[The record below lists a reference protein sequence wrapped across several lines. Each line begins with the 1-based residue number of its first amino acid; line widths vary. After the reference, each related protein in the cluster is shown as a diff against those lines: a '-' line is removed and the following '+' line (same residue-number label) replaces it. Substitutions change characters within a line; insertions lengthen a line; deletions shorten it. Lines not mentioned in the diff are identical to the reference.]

1 MLSDGPLNMKEQM
14 MIKSKD
20 FRKATRTRDAVA
32 GLLIGLVCLAWGC
45 KTNAVRTDGALELS
59 GTWRFSMDPD
69 DRGVEDRWYESVL
82 DDQVTLPGSMTTNAK
97 GFEVDINTP
106 WTGSIM
112 DSTWFTADAY
122 ASYRQPGNIKVPYW
136 LQPEKYYKGA
146 AWYQRE
152 ITIPDTGFEAGA
164 ELFLERAHW
173 ETRVW
178 IDGNEVGMQ
187 NSLGTPHRF
196 DISQYATPGKHTLS
210 IRVDNRT
217 KTIDVGQNSHSISDH
232 TQSNWNGLV
241 GELAIYPL
249 QASEIT
255 DLQLFPDIDAHHVT
269 ARLRIKHA
277 GTEEVPATVRLT
289 AIEKSTGRKLET
301 MEKDVILPVDTAAVD
316 VVYDMGTDFTT
327 WDEFNPFL
335 YEMEAVLVV
344 GGTAETAV
352 LSQFG
357 MRNIAVADGQ
367 IQVNGRPVFFRG
379 TLESCIFPETGYPPT
394 AVVEWARIFS
404 VIKDYGL
411 NHVRF
416 HSWCPPKAAFLAA
429 DSLGVY
435 LQVES
440 SSWANQGATLGDGKP
455 LDDYIYEETRRMLQA
470 YGNHPSFVFMA
481 YGNEPSGRNHV
492 AFLTEYVEHWRAQD
506 GRRLYTTAAGWPA
519 IPENDFNNI
528 PGPRIQGWGEGLNS
542 IINGQPPAT
551 NYDWRADIVPYTIP
565 TISHEI
571 GQWCV
576 YPDFKEIERYTGV
589 LKAKNFEIF
598 RDRLNENGMGDL
610 AEDFLMASGKLQVL
624 CYKADIEAAFRTPGF
639 GGFQLLDL
647 HDFPG
652 QGTALVGVLNP
663 FWEEKGYVKG
673 SEFSQFANTTVPL
686 ARFPKMVYLN
696 SEQLEVPIEAA
707 HYGEAPIMDADASWR
722 IVNAD
727 GAEVAG
733 DKFGPVDL
741 PFGNNIPVGQVSL
754 ALGTIETAAQLTLE
768 VAIGD
773 YRNQWDFFVYPDENY
788 RDDAAIYITDKL
800 DDKAK
805 ALLAEGGSVLLSLR
819 KSTLRKEKGGDIA
832 VGFSSIFW
840 NTTWTG
846 GQPPHTLG
854 ILCDPEHPAFGAF
867 PTEYHS
873 NWQWWDAMTYSNAI
887 NLQTVDERLQPIVR
901 VIDDWV
907 TARPLALAFECKIGN
922 GRLMVSAIDFH
933 QKMAERPAARQL
945 LHSFV
950 TYMKGEKFKPTIALE
965 ENKVSLLIE

>member
-1 MLSDGPLNMKEQM
+1 MTRSNY
-14 MIKSKD
+14 
-20 FRKATRTRDAVA
+20 FRKTTSLRKAVA
-32 GLLIGLVCLAWGC
+32 GVLIGLVCFAWGC
-45 KTNAVRTDGALELS
+45 KTNTVRTDGALELS

-69 DRGVEDRWYESVL
+69 DLGVEDRWYETEL
-82 DDQVTLPGSMTTNAK
+82 DDQVTLPGSMTTNGK
-97 GFEVDINTP
+97 GFDVGINTP
-106 WTGSIM
+106 WTGGIR
-112 DSTWFTADAY
+112 DSTWFTADEY
-122 ASYRQPGNIKVPYW
+122 EPYRQPGNIKIPYW
-136 LQPEKYYKGA
+136 LQPDKYYKGA

-196 DISQYATPGKHTLS
+196 DISRYATPGKHILS
-210 IRVDNRT
+210 IRVDNRV
-217 KTIDVGQNSHSISDH
+217 KDINVGINSHSISDH

-249 QASEIT
+249 RATEIT
-255 DLQLFPDIDAHHVT
+255 DLQLFPDVDAHHVT
-269 ARLRIKHA
+269 ARLRMKHA
-277 GTEEVPATVRLT
+277 GAEGVSATVRLT
-289 AIEKSTGRKLET
+289 AIEKSTGKRLET
-301 MEKDVILPVDTAAVD
+301 VEQAVVLPADTTAEVL
-316 VVYDMGTDFTT
+316 YDMGADFTT

-335 YEMEAVLVV
+335 YEMEAVLAVE
-344 GGTAETAV
+344 GGHESTVRT
-352 LSQFG
+352 QFG

-367 IQVNGRPVFFRG
+367 IRVNGQPVFFRG

-394 AVVEWARIFS
+394 DVSEWARIFTT
-404 VIKDYGL
+404 IKRYGL

-416 HSWCPPKAAFLAA
+416 HSWCPPEAAFLAA

-440 SSWANQGATLGDGKP
+440 SSWANQGATIGDGKP
-455 LDDYIYEETRRMLQA
+455 LDDYIYEESRRMLQA
-470 YGNHPSFVFMA
+470 YGNHPSFVFMS

-492 AFLTEYVEHWRAQD
+492 AFLTEYVEYWRAED

-519 IPENDFNNI
+519 IPENDYNNI
-528 PGPRIQGWGEGLNS
+528 PEPRIQAWGEGLNS

-551 NYDWRADIVPYTIP
+551 DYDWRADIAQYSIP

-576 YPDFKEIERYTGV
+576 YPDFKEIDRYTGV

-598 RDRLNENGMGDL
+598 RDRLNANGMGDL

-663 FWEEKGYVKG
+663 FWEEKGYVEG
-673 SEFSQFANTTVPL
+673 AEFSQFTNTTVPL

-696 SEQLEVPIEAA
+696 SEQLEVSVEAA
-707 HYGEAPIMDADASWR
+707 HYGEAPITGADASWR
-722 IVNAD
+722 ITNAD

-733 DKFGPVDL
+733 DEFGPVDL

-754 ALGTIETAAQLTLE
+754 ALGTIEAAAQLTLE

-788 RDDAAIYITDKL
+788 QYDGEVYITDKL

-805 ALLAEGGSVLLSLR
+805 ALLADGGTVLLSLR

-840 NTTWTG
+840 NTAWTA

-854 ILCDPEHPAFGAF
+854 VLCDPEHPAFVAF

-887 NLQTVDERLQPIVR
+887 NLKTVDQRLQPIVR

-907 TARPLALAFECKIGN
+907 TARPLALAFECKVGE
-922 GRLMVSAIDFH
+922 GQLMVTGIDFH

-950 TYMKGEKFKPTIALE
+950 MYMKGTEFKPTVSLE
-965 ENKVSLLIE
+965 ENTIRSLTE

>member
-1 MLSDGPLNMKEQM
+1 MTKGN
-14 MIKSKD
+14 D
-20 FRKATRTRDAVA
+20 FMRTTRIRDAVA
-32 GLLIGLVCLAWGC
+32 VLLIGLVFHAWGC
-45 KTNAVRTDGALELS
+45 RTNAVRTDGALELS
-59 GTWRFSMDPD
+59 GTWRFAIDPND
-69 DRGVEDRWYESVL
+69 EGMEGRWFETAL
-82 DDQVTLPGSMTTNAK
+82 ADQVTLPGSMTTNGK

-112 DSTWFTADAY
+112 DSTWFTADEY
-122 ASYRQPGNIKVPYW
+122 EPYRQPGNIKVPYW
-136 LQPEKYYKGA
+136 LQPDTYYKGA

-152 ITIPDTGFEAGA
+152 ITIPDTGFEEGA
-164 ELFLERAHW
+164 ELFIERAHW

-178 IDGNEVGMQ
+178 IDGNEIGMQ

-196 DISQYATPGKHTLS
+196 DISEYVKPGKHTLS

-217 KTIDVGQNSHSISDH
+217 KDIDVGQNSHSISDH
-232 TQSNWNGLV
+232 TQSNWNGMI

-249 QASEIT
+249 QATAVT
-255 DLQLFPDIDAHHVT
+255 DLQLFPSIDAHNVT
-269 ARLRIKHA
+269 ARMRVKHVGA
-277 GTEEVPATVRLT
+277 EDVPATVRLT
-289 AIEKSTGRKLET
+289 VAEKSTGKKLDAVT
-301 MEKDVILPVDTAAVD
+301 KDIVLSQDESAIE
-316 VVYDMGTDFTT
+316 VVYDMGTDFSH
-327 WDEFNPFL
+327 WDEFDPFL
-335 YEMEAVLVV
+335 YEMEAVLEV
-344 GGTAETAV
+344 GGTAGKAIR
-352 LSQFG
+352 SQFG
-357 MRNIAVADGQ
+357 MRDIEVADGKVL
-367 IQVNGRPVFFRG
+367 VNGRPVFFRG

-394 AVVEWARIFS
+394 SAAEWARIFAI
-404 VIKDYGL
+404 VKDYGL

-440 SSWANQGATLGDGKP
+440 SSWANQGATVGDGKP
-455 LDDYIYEETRRMLQA
+455 LDGYIYDETRSILQA
-470 YGNHPSFVFMA
+470 YGNHPSFVLMA
-481 YGNEPSGRNHV
+481 YGNEPSGKNHV
-492 AFLTEYVEHWRAQD
+492 KFLTEFVEHWRAQD
-506 GRRLYTTAAGWPA
+506 DRRLYTTAAGWPA

-528 PGPRIQGWGEGLNS
+528 PQPRIQGWGQGLNS
-542 IINGQPPAT
+542 IINGQAPAT
-551 NYDWRADIVPYTIP
+551 DYDWREIIEPYTIP

-576 YPDFKEIERYTGV
+576 YPDFKEIDRYTGV

-598 RDRLNENGMGDL
+598 RDRLNANGMGRL

-624 CYKADIEAAFRTPGF
+624 CYKADIEAAFRTPDF

-663 FWEEKGYVKG
+663 FWEEKGYVDA
-673 SEFSQFANTTVPL
+673 SEFRQFTNTTVPL

-696 SEQLEVPIEAA
+696 SENLVVPVEAA
-707 HYGEAPIMDADASWR
+707 HYGKVPITGAAASWR
-722 IVNAD
+722 MVKQD
-727 GAEVAG
+727 GSTFATGE
-733 DKFGPVDL
+733 FGEIDL
-741 PFGNNIPVGQVSL
+741 PFGNNIEVGQVSQS
-754 ALGTIETAAQLTLE
+754 LGAIQEATQLTLE
-768 VAIGD
+768 VAVGD
-773 YRNQWDFFVYPDENY
+773 YQNHWDFFVYPDETY
-788 RDDAAIYITDKL
+788 RYDDEIYITDKL

-805 ALLAEGGSVLLSLR
+805 SLLAQGKSVLWSLPQ
-819 KSTLRKEKGGDIA
+819 STLRKEKGGDIA

-840 NTTWTG
+840 NTAWTR

-854 ILCDPEHPAFGAF
+854 ILCDPEHPAFGEF

-887 NLQTVDERLQPIVR
+887 NLQSVDERLQPIVR

-907 TARPLALAFECKIGN
+907 TARPLALAFECKVGN
-922 GRLMVSAIDFH
+922 GRLVVSGIDFH

-950 TYMKGEKFKPTIALE
+950 MYMKGGEFKPAISLE
-965 ENKVSLLIE
+965 ENTISSLTE

>member
-1 MLSDGPLNMKEQM
+1 MKN
-14 MIKSKD
+14 KKD
-20 FRKATRTRDAVA
+20 FRKVTRLRDVFA
-32 GLLIGLVCLAWGC
+32 LLLMGLVFHAWGC
-45 KTNAVRTDGALELS
+45 KTNAVRTDGAIGLD
-59 GTWRFSMDPD
+59 GTWRFAIDSS
-69 DRGVEDRWYESVL
+69 DRGVDDRWYETEL
-82 DDQVTLPGSMTTNAK
+82 DDQVKLPGSMTTNGK
-97 GFEVDINTP
+97 GFEVSINTP

-112 DSTWFTADAY
+112 DSTWFTDDAY
-122 ASYRQPGNIKVPYW
+122 APYRQPGNIKIPYW
-136 LQPEKYYKGA
+136 LQPDKYYKGA

-152 ITIPDTGFEAGA
+152 ITIPDTGFEGGA

-178 IDGNEVGMQ
+178 IDGNEVGMR

-196 DISQYATPGKHTLS
+196 DISRYATPGKHTLS
-210 IRVDNRT
+210 IRVDNRV
-217 KTIDVGQNSHSISDH
+217 KDINVGINSHSISDH

-249 QASEIT
+249 RATAIT
-255 DLQLFPDIDAHHVT
+255 DMQLFPDIDAHQVKAKLHI
-269 ARLRIKHA
+269 RHG
-277 GTEEVPATVRLT
+277 GTGGAPATVKVS
-289 AIEKSTGRKLET
+289 AIEKGTGKRLATVEQA
-301 MEKDVILPVDTAAVD
+301 VVLAGDTTAVE
-316 VVYDMGTDFTT
+316 VAYDMGDDFTM

-335 YEMEAVLVV
+335 YEMEAVLVTE
-344 GGTAETAV
+344 GTAETAV
-352 LSQFG
+352 YAPFG
-357 MRNIAVADGQ
+357 MRNIAVVDGQ

-394 AVVEWARIFS
+394 AVAEWAHIFTT
-404 VIKDYGL
+404 IKDYGL

-416 HSWCPPKAAFLAA
+416 HSWCPPEAAFLAA

-470 YGNHPSFVFMA
+470 YGNHPSFVLMA
-481 YGNEPSGRNHV
+481 YGNEPSGKNHV
-492 AFLTEYVEHWRAQD
+492 AFLTEYVKHWRAQD

-528 PGPRIQGWGEGLNS
+528 PDPRIQGWGEGLNS

-551 NYDWRADIVPYTIP
+551 DYDWREDIARYTIP

-576 YPDFKEIERYTGV
+576 YPDFKEIDRYTGV
-589 LKAKNFEIF
+589 MKAKNFEIF
-598 RDRLNENGMGDL
+598 RDRLNTNGMGDL

-663 FWEEKGYVKG
+663 FWEEKGYVDG
-673 SEFSQFANTTVPL
+673 AEFSQFTNATVPL

-696 SEQLEVPIEAA
+696 SERLEVPVEAA
-707 HYGEAPIMDADASWR
+707 HYGKAPITGADASWR
-722 IVNAD
+722 IVDAEGD
-727 GAEVAG
+727 TVASGA
-733 DKFGPVDL
+733 FGSIDL
-741 PFGNNIPVGQVSL
+741 PFGNNIPVGEVSWTL
-754 ALGTIETAAQLTLE
+754 ETVEAAAQLTLE
-768 VAIGD
+768 VSIAN
-773 YRNQWDFFVYPDENY
+773 YRNQWDFFVYPDEKY
-788 RDDAAIYITDKL
+788 RYDEGIYITDRL
-800 DDKAK
+800 DGKAT

-819 KSTLRKEKGGDIA
+819 KSTLRKEKGGEVA

-840 NTTWTG
+840 NTAWTR

-854 ILCDPEHPAFGAF
+854 ILCDPEHPALRAF

-887 NLQTVDERLQPIVR
+887 NLQAVDQRLQPIVR

-907 TARPLALAFECKIGN
+907 TARPLALAFECNIGK
-922 GRLMVSAIDFH
+922 GRLMVTGIDFH
-933 QKMAERPAARQL
+933 
-945 LHSFV
+945 
-950 TYMKGEKFKPTIALE
+950 
-965 ENKVSLLIE
+965 

>member
-1 MLSDGPLNMKEQM
+1 MKEQM
-14 MIKSKD
+14 MIKRKD
-20 FRKATRTRDAVA
+20 FRKTTRIRDAVA
-32 GLLIGLVCLAWGC
+32 GLLIGLLCLTWGC

-69 DRGVEDRWYESVL
+69 DRGVEDHWYETAL
-82 DDQVTLPGSMTTNAK
+82 DDDVTLPGSMATNNK
-97 GFEVDINTP
+97 GFDIDVNTP

-112 DSTWFTADAY
+112 DSTWFTADEY
-122 ASYRQPGNIKVPYW
+122 AAYRQPGNIKIPYW
-136 LQPEKYYKGA
+136 LQPNKYYKGA

-178 IDGNEVGMQ
+178 IDGNEVGKQ

-196 DISQYATPGKHTLS
+196 DISPYATPGKHTLS
-210 IRVDNRT
+210 IRVDNRV
-217 KTIDVGQNSHSISDH
+217 KDINVGINSHSISDH

-241 GELAIYPL
+241 GELAIYPMRIT
-249 QASEIT
+249 SIT
-255 DLQLFPDIDAHHVT
+255 DLQLFPDIDAHRVT
-269 ARLRIKHA
+269 ARMRIRHSGIEGVSGVVK
-277 GTEEVPATVRLT
+277 LT
-289 AIEKSTGRKLET
+289 ATEKSTGRRLET
-301 MEKDVILPVDTAAVD
+301 VEKAVVLPADTTAFE
-316 VVYDMGTDFTT
+316 VVYDMGADFTT

-335 YEMEAVLVV
+335 YEMEAVLLVD
-344 GGTAETAV
+344 GTAEGAV
-352 LSQFG
+352 SSQFG
-357 MRNIAVADGQ
+357 MRDIAVVNGQ
-367 IQVNGRPVFFRG
+367 IRVNGKPVFFRG

-394 AVVEWARIFS
+394 SVAEWARIFS
-404 VIKDYGL
+404 IIKDYGL

-416 HSWCPPKAAFLAA
+416 HSWCPPEAAFLAA
-429 DSLGVY
+429 DSLGIY
-435 LQVES
+435 LQAES

-455 LDDYIYEETRRMLQA
+455 LDAYIYEETHRMLRA
-470 YGNHPSFVFMA
+470 YGNHPSFVLMA
-481 YGNEPSGRNHV
+481 YGNEPSGKNHV

-506 GRRLYTTAAGWPA
+506 SRRLYTTAGGWPA

-528 PGPRIQGWGEGLNS
+528 PEPRIQGWSEGLNS

-551 NYDWRADIVPYTIP
+551 DYDWREDIAQYTIP

-598 RDRLNENGMGDL
+598 RDRLNANGMGDL

-663 FWEEKGYVKG
+663 FWEEKGYVDG
-673 SEFSQFANTTVPL
+673 AEFSQFTNTTVPL

-696 SEQLEVPIEAA
+696 SEQLEVPVEAA
-707 HYGEAPIMDADASWR
+707 HYGQAPITGADASWR
-722 IVNAD
+722 ILNAD
-727 GAEVAG
+727 GTTVAEG
-733 DKFGPVDL
+733 EFGAVDL
-741 PFGNNIPVGQVSL
+741 PLGNNIPVGTVSL
-754 ALGTIETAAQLTLE
+754 GLGKMKEAVQLTLE
-768 VAIGD
+768 VAVGD
-773 YRNQWDFFVYPDENY
+773 YNNQWDFFVYPDEAHRY
-788 RDDAAIYITDKL
+788 DEEIYITDKL

-805 ALLAEGGSVLLSLR
+805 SLLAQGKSVLWSLP

-840 NTTWTG
+840 NTAWTG

-854 ILCDPEHPAFGAF
+854 ILCDPKHPAFGAF

-887 NLQTVDERLQPIVR
+887 NLQVVDERLQPIVR

-907 TARPLALAFECKIGN
+907 TARPLALAFECKVGN
-922 GRLMVSAIDFH
+922 GRLVVSGIDFH
-933 QKMAERPAARQL
+933 QKMADRPAARQL

-950 TYMKGEKFKPTIALE
+950 TYMKGEKFEPTVSLE
-965 ENKVSLLIE
+965 ESTISSLME